1 MSCDRCQRPIDSGTY
16 RELNGHVLCGGC
28 VKELTACPYTTGLI
42 IAWLR
47 KPSEDG
53 VDCSADRELLA
64 QRLERKEHLK

>member
-1 MSCDRCQRPIDSGTY
+1 MSDNKPHFGGIPDLWPPFANQTAEQAIEA
-16 RELNGHVLCGGC
+16 RERI
-28 VKELTACPYTTGLI
+28 I

-53 VDCSADRELLA
+53 VDCSADREALA

>member
-1 MSCDRCQRPIDSGTY
+1 MSQSISVTDAFKAVDAHLDA
-16 RELNGHVLCGGC
+16 RERI
-28 VKELTACPYTTGLI
+28 I

-53 VDCSADRELLA
+53 VECSAEREMLA

>member
-1 MSCDRCQRPIDSGTY
+1 MSNDEAFRIADTLVEA
-16 RELNGHVLCGGC
+16 REV
-28 VKELTACPYTTGLI
+28 LI
-42 IAWLR
+42 ITWLR

>member
-1 MSCDRCQRPIDSGTY
+1 MSRTTQEWGQVLEMATVRAFDRGADA
-16 RELNGHVLCGGC
+16 RERR
-28 VKELTACPYTTGLI
+28 I